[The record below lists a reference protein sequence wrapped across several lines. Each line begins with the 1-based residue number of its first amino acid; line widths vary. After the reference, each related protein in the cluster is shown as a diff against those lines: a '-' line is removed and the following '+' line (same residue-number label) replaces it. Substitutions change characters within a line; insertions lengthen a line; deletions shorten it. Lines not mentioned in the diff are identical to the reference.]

1 MRELGNAINQSS
13 IAEIAKQNGVDITD
27 PALNEKV
34 AAYRR
39 KKEKQ
44 WLESTGNTEM
54 MRYANLSLFEG
65 GQRLHF
71 EFKDWKP
78 ELQGSHS
85 VLARNIGKEAFQ
97 LARDMKN
104 RPAKI
109 MLIGAPGTG
118 KTSLA
123 VAMMYYLRATG
134 KTTMFISTTELINLF
149 WDSYHYDDTRERKDK
164 VLKAMTTVD
173 VLVLDD
179 FGTEGGVNAD
189 RPVQRDVQQKLEQIA
204 TARFNTD
211 KNEVLRSTITTT
223 NNDISQLQ
231 KIYNPKMISR
241 LAPHK
246 VSNQIYFNGL
256 QDVRE

>member
-1 MRELGNAINQSS
+1 MKEIGQTIDWDNM
-13 IAEIAKQNGVDITD
+13 AEIAKKHGVDIAD
-27 PALNEKV
+27 PTLNERV
-34 AAYRR
+34 DAYRR
-39 KKEKQ
+39 DKEKQ
-44 WLESTGNTEM
+44 WLKSTGNTEM

-78 ELQGSHS
+78 ALQGSRDN
-85 VLARNIGKEAFQ
+85 LARDIGKKAFQ
-97 LARDMKN
+97 LARDMKTK
-104 RPAKI
+104 PAKVI
-109 MLIGAPGTG
+109 LIGAPGTG

-123 VAMMYYLRATG
+123 VAMMYYLRETG
-134 KTTMFISTTELINLF
+134 KTSMFVSTTELINLF
-149 WDSYHYDDTRERKDK
+149 WDSYHYDDARERKDK
-164 VLKAMTTVD
+164 ILKAMTTVD
-173 VLVLDD
+173 ALVLDD

-204 TARFNTD
+204 TARFDTD
-211 KNEVLRSTITTT
+211 KNRVLRSTIVTT

-241 LAPHK
+241 LIPHK
-246 VSNQIYFNGL
+246 TSNQIYFNGL